1 MITQTRGVKRNF
13 FLMRLLFGD
22 AGESSFRSQA
32 YLGYFGGDKR
42 SQARLG
48 ESSLSRRIHS
58 NSQFFYTFGPS
69 HREFRHNFVKS
80 TCGSMRR

>member
-48 ESSLSRRIHS
+48 ESSLSRKAF
-58 NSQFFYTFGPS
+58 QFPVFIRS
-69 HREFRHNFVKS
+69 VLVIVNFA
-80 TCGSMRR
+80 